1 MRGHAGQWAR
11 PAVCLALQMRFW
23 GCFVGCNPDPEVQ
36 SRGEPLLHPGI
47 IRPRPPGTAGGRS
60 AGVIGGPEAEQTMRG
75 ELADLEVQRAEA
87 EGQLQQLQEVRATMG
102 PFCPRDAE
110 ALRMRRDLPCPHL
123 IPNPGPASREEA
135 WFIRPAPP
143 LRRWR
148 S

>member
-1 MRGHAGQWAR
+1 MWVVTLTQRYRVEGSLCSILASSAPAPQERLEAAR
-11 PAVCLALQMRFW
+11 QALSEARK
-23 GCFVGCNPDPEVQ
+23 Q
-36 SRGEPLLHPGI
+36 SSSLSEQ
-47 IRPRPPGTAGGRS
+47 
-60 AGVIGGPEAEQTMRG
+60 VQTMRG

-143 LRRWR
+143 SRRWR

>member
-1 MRGHAGQWAR
+1 MRVVTLTQR
-11 PAVCLALQMRFW
+11 YRV
-23 GCFVGCNPDPEVQ
+23 
-36 SRGEPLLHPGI
+36 EPL
-47 IRPRPPGTAGGRS
+47 PPQERL
-60 AGVIGGPEAEQTMRG
+60 EAARQALSEARKQSSSLSEQLQTMRG

-110 ALRMRRDLPCPHL
+110 ALRMQRDLPYPHL
-123 IPNPGPASREEA
+123 IPNPGPAFREEA
-135 WFIRPAPP
+135 WFIQPAPP